1 MSSEEYSDGDTTIS
15 SKYNNR
21 LLAPN
26 MLCMLL
32 VILFG
37 IVASTCNV
45 ISCCNVSTGE
55 SEIGTVGPNRLRSF
69 LEGGKSPW
77 AGGTRSGTASGKCV
91 CAYLMQSHLTSD
103 LYIMLSRHPKG

>member
-55 SEIGTVGPNRLRSF
+55 SEIGTVGPNRLSKVFWRVVRVLGQEEPGVELLQVSV
-69 LEGGKSPW
+69 
-77 AGGTRSGTASGKCV
+77 CV
-91 CAYLMQSHLTSD
+91 LISCNLT
-103 LYIMLSRHPKG
+103 